1 MEETSVRC
9 LLFLLS
15 LMSCRTNQVKLN
27 LSPNRSQFFKRDS
40 VTLSCEDEDR
50 SAGWTLRRNTT
61 SKTRSQCGDGWGRPS
76 GSSCTISHMVWS
88 DSGVYWCE
96 SMEAA
101 ASQSINLT
109 VSGGSVILQS
119 PVLPVMEGDPLT
131 LSCQSKQDSRLPAAF
146 YKDGSL
152 IRTEPGGHMTILH
165 VSRSDEGLYRC
176 NISSHGE
183 SPSSWISVTVLL
195 SLMSCRTNQVKL
207 NLSPN
212 RSQFFEGESVSLSC
226 EDEDRSAGWT
236 LRRNTTRRTRTQ
248 CGDVWGRPSGS
259 SCNINN
265 MFPHDSGVYWCESM
279 EAAASQSI
287 NLTVSGKMSCA
298 VSADEAV
305 CEWMKCCS
313 LSLC

>member
-1 MEETSVRC
+1 MSSILLVQMLLMELLMLSVESPSI
-9 LLFLLS
+9 LLS

-40 VTLSCEDEDR
+40 VSLSCEDEDR

-61 SKTRSQCGDGWGRPS
+61 RGTRTQCGDGWGRPS
-76 GSSCTISHMVWS
+76 GSSCNISYMLEN

-152 IRTEPGGHMTILH
+152 IRTEPGDHMTILH

-183 SPSSWISVTVLL
+183 SPSSWISVTESDPAAVY
-195 SLMSCRTNQVKL
+195 SAVKGREDVTYGQMVFKDGGGRSKTRDRDPAAVYSAVRTKETSYGQIVIR
-207 NLSPN
+207 PN
-212 RSQFFEGESVSLSC
+212 RSREFPLEPQVIYSSL
-226 EDEDRSAGWT
+226 
-236 LRRNTTRRTRTQ
+236 
-248 CGDVWGRPSGS
+248 
-259 SCNINN
+259 
-265 MFPHDSGVYWCESM
+265 
-279 EAAASQSI
+279 
-287 NLTVSGKMSCA
+287 K
-298 VSADEAV
+298 
-305 CEWMKCCS
+305 
-313 LSLC
+313 

>member
-1 MEETSVRC
+1 MEGTSLLWISLSS
-9 LLFLLS
+9 LLFS
-15 LMSCRTNQVKLN
+15 TTDQVHLTVN
-27 LSPNRSQFFKRDS
+27 PRRSQFFRENS

-61 SKTRSQCGDGWGRPS
+61 RKTRSQCGDGWGRPS
-76 GSSCTISHMVWS
+76 GSTCIISMLLQW

-176 NISSHGE
+176 NISIHGE
-183 SPSSWISVTVLL
+183 SPSSWISVTGKPTSSAPPVSSSLHLVFRLL
-195 SLMSCRTNQVKL
+195 CHLVVFCPYFISTGLM
-207 NLSPN
+207 
-212 RSQFFEGESVSLSC
+212 VSLYRHRVTGN
-226 EDEDRSAGWT
+226 DLPITMVTAPPTQADQGLDDDYDDIITAV
-236 LRRNTTRRTRTQ
+236 TTEHQ
-248 CGDVWGRPSGS
+248 
-259 SCNINN
+259 
-265 MFPHDSGVYWCESM
+265 F
-279 EAAASQSI
+279 
-287 NLTVSGKMSCA
+287 
-298 VSADEAV
+298 
-305 CEWMKCCS
+305 
-313 LSLC
+313 

>member
-183 SPSSWISVTVLL
+183 SPSSWISVTGKPTTSTPPTSSAPPVSSSLHLVFRLL
-195 SLMSCRTNQVKL
+195 CHLVVFCPYFISTGLMVSSYRHRATEKDLPVSMVMAPPTQAERGLDDDYDDIITAVTTEH
-207 NLSPN
+207 
-212 RSQFFEGESVSLSC
+212 QF
-226 EDEDRSAGWT
+226 
-236 LRRNTTRRTRTQ
+236 
-248 CGDVWGRPSGS
+248 
-259 SCNINN
+259 
-265 MFPHDSGVYWCESM
+265 
-279 EAAASQSI
+279 
-287 NLTVSGKMSCA
+287 
-298 VSADEAV
+298 
-305 CEWMKCCS
+305 
-313 LSLC
+313 

>member
-1 MEETSVRC
+1 MEGTS
-9 LLFLLS
+9 LLWIFLLS

-27 LSPNRSQFFKRDS
+27 LSPNRSQFFKDKS

-61 SKTRSQCGDGWGRPS
+61 RGTRTQCGDGWGRPS
-76 GSSCTISHMVWS
+76 GSSCTIGYMVPG

-131 LSCQSKQDSRLPAAF
+131 LSCQSKQDSPLPAAF

-183 SPSSWISVTVLL
+183 SPSSWISVTGKPTTSAPPPSSAPPPVSSSLHLVFRLL
-195 SLMSCRTNQVKL
+195 CHLVVFCPYFISTGLMVSLYRHRATVSVATVPPLHAEQGLADDLRAIECHFWVTWCDHVIIL
-207 NLSPN
+207 NLK
-212 RSQFFEGESVSLSC
+212 L
-226 EDEDRSAGWT
+226 
-236 LRRNTTRRTRTQ
+236 L
-248 CGDVWGRPSGS
+248 PS
-259 SCNINN
+259 
-265 MFPHDSGVYWCESM
+265 
-279 EAAASQSI
+279 
-287 NLTVSGKMSCA
+287 
-298 VSADEAV
+298 
-305 CEWMKCCS
+305 
-313 LSLC
+313 